1 MSAIETL
8 REMSEVWSLFG
19 DMPDDA
25 TIGVDLAALYLGVS
39 VKTLARY
46 RQNGDGPPYVQYQSS
61 ESKARNQRVN
71 YLLGD
76 LRVWRNNHRVSGTMQ
91 AAQVRGLA
99 FTTLSDLTC
108 SQPFW
113 SISKER
119 VIIGHALRIT
129 DDAFKGYLRD
139 SDYVLIWLSVEE
151 ALLKDWVW
159 ANEREIWHSNFVEY
173 LKKIILNSIALQEK
187 HEINQFLKDSK
198 EL

>member
-1 MSAIETL
+1 MSTIETL
-8 REMSEVWSLFG
+8 RAMSEVWSLFS

-76 LRVWRNNHRVSGTMQ
+76 LRDWRNNHRVNSTMQ

-99 FTTLSDLTC
+99 FTNLYDLTC
-108 SQPFW
+108 PQPFW
-113 SISKER
+113 SAEDE
-119 VIIGHALRIT
+119 VIIDHALMAN
-129 DDAFKGYLRD
+129 DEDFKSY
-139 SDYVLIWLSVEE
+139 
-151 ALLKDWVW
+151 LKDATYKVRWINIEQAMLKYW
-159 ANEREIWHSNFVEY
+159 QCAEKRKIWHGIFI
-173 LKKIILNSIALQEK
+173 KILNELQLNSMALQEK
-187 HEINQFLKDSK
+187 IEILARLEK
-198 EL
+198 

>member
-76 LRVWRNNHRVSGTMQ
+76 LRAWRNNHRVSGTMQ

-99 FTTLSDLTC
+99 FTSLSDFTC
-108 SQPFW
+108 PQPFW
-113 SISKER
+113 TISNGR
-119 VIIGHALRIT
+119 AIVGHALRVT
-129 DDAFKGYLRD
+129 DEYFKGYLKD
-139 SDYVLIWLSVEE
+139 SNYVLIWLSIED
-151 ALLKDWVW
+151 ALLKDWAW
-159 ANEREIWHSNFVEY
+159 ADEREIWHSTFIKV
-173 LKKIILNSIALQEK
+173 LKRMILNSITMQEK
-187 HEINQFLKDSK
+187 HEINKFLRNS
-198 EL
+198 